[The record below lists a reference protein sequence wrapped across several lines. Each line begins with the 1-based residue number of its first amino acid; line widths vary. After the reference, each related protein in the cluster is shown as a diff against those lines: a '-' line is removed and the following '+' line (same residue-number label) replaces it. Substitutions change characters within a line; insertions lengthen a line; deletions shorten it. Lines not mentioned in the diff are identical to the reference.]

1 MVNSIYL
8 FIIYY
13 GFKIRP
19 RRNKILRWLSV
30 LIVLSAAIFNMHFEE
45 MLAALRQAFFNC
57 IHSKN
62 KPPAMQVC
70 PQTALA
76 SSKKPPLL

>member
-1 MVNSIYL
+1 MRVVPYQEILEQKFKRQKELLDMGAQMHANGHCFHYGRISFGCRDCFTGEQSI
-8 FIIYY
+8 
-13 GFKIRP
+13 
-19 RRNKILRWLSV
+19 
-30 LIVLSAAIFNMHFEE
+30 
-45 MLAALRQAFFNC
+45 NC

>member
-1 MVNSIYL
+1 MVFTL
-8 FIIYY
+8 A
-13 GFKIRP
+13 
-19 RRNKILRWLSV
+19 LS
-30 LIVLSAAIFNMHFEE
+30 
-45 MLAALRQAFFNC
+45 C

-76 SSKKPPLL
+76 SSKKPPLLY

>member
-1 MVNSIYL
+1 MQPISVEKFADMV
-8 FIIYY
+8 IINRVSEIPTPCFY
-13 GFKIRP
+13 
-19 RRNKILRWLSV
+19 
-30 LIVLSAAIFNMHFEE
+30 
-45 MLAALRQAFFNC
+45 C